1 MNAPTSEPYY
11 VTSLE
16 EILWGIILVAITL
29 VIHAYGMLLTVNGSD
44 DFKAKFGQRSFV
56 AGLSNL
62 ILASWLIML
71 VHILE
76 VIMWAGFF
84 QWKHC
89 FINFSTA
96 AYFSFLEYTTVGS
109 AFNLPLKW
117 RLLEGMIATAGL
129 LGFAWSTG
137 VLYSLAQEF
146 QDQQVLRRKERR
158 AKRAAAGRSEKSD
171 RANPG
176 KR

>member
-1 MNAPTSEPYY
+1 MNAPITQPTY

-16 EILWGIILVAITL
+16 EMLWGIILVAITL
-29 VIHAYGMLLTVNGSD
+29 IMHAYGMLLTINCSD

-62 ILASWLIML
+62 ILASWLIMF
-71 VHILE
+71 VHVLE
-76 VIMWAGFF
+76 VLMWSAFF

-89 FINFSTA
+89 FQNFSTA
-96 AYFSFLEYTTVGS
+96 TYFSFLEYTTVGS

-117 RLLEGMIATAGL
+117 RLLEGMVATAGL

-146 QDQQVLRRKERR
+146 QEQQVLRRKERR
-158 AKRAAAGRSEKSD
+158 AQRAAAERL
-171 RANPG
+171 
-176 KR
+176 KRPTGSTPTKL

>member
-1 MNAPTSEPYY
+1 MNAPISQPYY

-16 EILWGIILVAITL
+16 EMLWGIILVAITL
-29 VIHAYGMLLTVNGSD
+29 IIHAYGMLVTVNFSD
-44 DFKAKFGQRSFV
+44 DFKAKFGQRAFV

-62 ILASWLIML
+62 ILASWLIMF

-89 FINFSTA
+89 FQNFSTA
-96 AYFSFLEYTTVGS
+96 AYFAFLEYTTVGS

-137 VLYSLAQEF
+137 VLFTLAQEF

-158 AKRAAAGRSEKSD
+158 DRRAATGS
-171 RANPG
+171 
-176 KR
+176 